1 MIEVNGLEQGATQA
15 LDDGARNLVLQFF
28 GIHYRAAIKC
38 FDHAN
43 DLHVASLD
51 DDFGAGGDVA
61 TFFESSGDANSVHW
75 HTTSARAEAGPAL
88 VFVPPELIGS
98 RLKHG
103 AEPLIFEV
111 LQAKFQR
118 IHTDFVRQF
127 VHVRLARKVISG

>member
-51 DDFGAGGDVA
+51 DYFGAGGDVA

-75 HTTSARAEAGPAL
+75 HTTSARAGTGTPL
-88 VFVPPELIGS
+88 VLVPTECVGS
-98 RLKHG
+98 RLEHRAK
-103 AEPLIFEV
+103 PIIFQV
-111 LQAKFQR
+111 LQAEFER
-118 IHTDFVRQF
+118 IHPNFVRQF
-127 VHVRLARKVISG
+127 IHV